1 MAEQFTNDIQT
12 TLSGGINSSVTSLS
26 VASATGFPTTAQYR
40 IRIEN
45 ELLLVTAGA
54 GTTTWTVARGAEGST
69 PAAHS
74 NGVDVHHVL
83 TAGAIRNVVGE
94 VRNPWLPVD
103 NGLLAT
109 NYDPG
114 LADSQFDTQDGEIL
128 WSKVW
133 VPVQVT
139 VSNLVVLLGSP
150 GSGFSAGNFGGVWSS
165 AGTLIAKTG
174 EQSDAGEWD
183 DADPST
189 KSMPLSVEAGQSLT
203 FGGVG
208 VYVIC
213 GVMSRATTNPT
224 FKVRVLEEEVNMN
237 LSGLSLR
244 SASDASNLSQTT
256 IPSTITAGN
265 QTATFRLVWMG
276 LS

>member
-12 TLSGGINSSVTSLS
+12 TLSSGINSSVTTIPIT
-26 VASATGFPTTAQYR
+26 SATGWPTSAQYR
-40 IRIEN
+40 VRIEN

-54 GTTTWTVARGAEGST
+54 GTTSWTATRGAEGST
-69 PAAHS
+69 AASHS
-74 NGVDVHHVL
+74 SGTDVHQVL
-83 TAGAIRNVVGE
+83 TAGALRTVVGE

-114 LADSQFDTQDGEIL
+114 LADSQFDTLDGEIL

-150 GSGFSAGNFGGVWSS
+150 GSGFSAGNFGAVYSS

-189 KSMPLSVEAGQSLT
+189 KSMPLTVEGGQSLT

-224 FKVRVLEEEVNMN
+224 FKVRVMEDEVNMN

-244 SASDASNLSQTT
+244 SGSDASNLSQTT
-256 IPSTITAGN
+256 MPSTITGGN